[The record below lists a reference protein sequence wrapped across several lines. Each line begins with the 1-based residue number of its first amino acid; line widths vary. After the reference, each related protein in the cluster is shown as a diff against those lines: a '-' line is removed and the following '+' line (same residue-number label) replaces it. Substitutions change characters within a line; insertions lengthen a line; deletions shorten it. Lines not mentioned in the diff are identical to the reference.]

1 MQIKGLV
8 FKQRQLNI
16 IKKHFG
22 IENKSFDEKKTPT
35 IIKHFTRNAETLA

>member
-8 FKQRQLNI
+8 FKQRQLDI

-22 IENKSFDEKKTPT
+22 IENKSFDEKKPNNNKTFHQ
-35 IIKHFTRNAETLA
+35 KC